1 MKGYRCES
9 YLAMSGFD
17 RPLILALKKGSS
29 TSMETPAFFR
39 QSRKAT
45 RCIGSVSTSVPS
57 ISNSTPLMRRLISS
71 ASSRQYRYQRRR
83 GVGGSPTSHTSRT
96 ETSRNP
102 ARRPSRRR
110 PTGASR
116 AFETASSARSLSRPL
131 TSSCTACGLQW
142 PSCEQTRSARLLFSA
157 SSTATQDLASVAQS
171 KRIELGS
178 FGLVVWEEKRGGEGR
193 ETRNLARK
201 IVLLV
206 TKRILLKI

>member
-29 TSMETPAFFR
+29 TSKETPAFFR
-39 QSRKAT
+39 QSRNAT
-45 RCIGSVSTSVPS
+45 RWIGSVSTSVPS
-57 ISNSTPLMRRLISS
+57 ISNSTPWMRRLISS

-83 GVGGSPTSHTSRT
+83 GVGGSPPGAPTSSRT
-96 ETSRNP
+96 GNP
-102 ARRPSRRR
+102 ARRLSRRR

-142 PSCEQTRSARLLFSA
+142 PSCEQPICPIVVFARA
-157 SSTATQDLASVAQS
+157 SSSAT
-171 KRIELGS
+171 EH
-178 FGLVVWEEKRGGEGR
+178 
-193 ETRNLARK
+193 
-201 IVLLV
+201 LLLWLNQ
-206 TKRILLKI
+206 KE

>member
-29 TSMETPAFFR
+29 TSKETPAFFR

-45 RCIGSVSTSVPS
+45 RWIGSVSTSVPS
-57 ISNSTPLMRRLISS
+57 ISNSTPWMRRLISS

-83 GVGGSPTSHTSRT
+83 GVGGSPPGAPTSSRT

-102 ARRPSRRR
+102 ARRLSRRR

-142 PSCEQTRSARLLFSA
+142 PSCEQTRLLFSA
-157 SSTATQDLASVAQS
+157 SSSATQDLASVVNQ
-171 KRIELGS
+171 KE
-178 FGLVVWEEKRGGEGR
+178 
-193 ETRNLARK
+193 
-201 IVLLV
+201 
-206 TKRILLKI
+206 